1 MAAAAGVNVET
12 LRYYERRGLL
22 GAPPRTAHGY
32 RVYDLDTV
40 RFVRSIK
47 EAQGLGF
54 SLTEIEEYLRLT
66 GAGAPAP
73 EAMRARVGAKVAE
86 LDAKIERLE
95 RMRAGLGRL
104 LYCTCASPDRCTCG
118 AAQLARRGREPAP
131 GGTLHVTNGDSAGN
145 TLRHTGLEGIVV
157 AWRDIF
163 AEGPLA
169 RVPAPELRDLRARF
183 LSDCG
188 LGERAAIAAELRQR
202 DETLA
207 DALAAGRRI
216 VLWFE
221 QDLLDQLQLLH
232 VLASIARARIAVE
245 LIVVEEVEGRPDFR
259 GLGELEPAELEALWP
274 ARVPLTPAVAE
285 LARRAW
291 DAVRAPEPTAMA
303 DLIAGDTGALPLLAP
318 ALARWLEELPDTA
331 GGLALSERR
340 VLEALAGGRRTAD
353 ELFLGSMEG
362 ERLLMNGDVWFHRRL
377 AELGQRPEPAPRRA
391 GRARDHRDWGGAC
404 WPGSS
409 TASSCSAST
418 AGSAAPTWSPRRRGA
433 ATPPARWWRPERVM
447 TRARRRSA
455 PRAPRCA
462 APGARWPR
470 GSPRRSRGGSGRAGT
485 A

>member
-1 MAAAAGVNVET
+1 M
-12 LRYYERRGLL
+12 RG
-22 GAPPRTAHGY
+22 GH
-32 RVYDLDTV
+32 
-40 RFVRSIK
+40 
-47 EAQGLGF
+47 
-54 SLTEIEEYLRLT
+54 
-66 GAGAPAP
+66 
-73 EAMRARVGAKVAE
+73 
-86 LDAKIERLE
+86 
-95 RMRAGLGRL
+95 
-104 LYCTCASPDRCTCG
+104 
-118 AAQLARRGREPAP
+118 
-131 GGTLHVTNGDSAGN
+131 TLHVTNGDSAGN

-157 AWRDIF
+157 AWRDMLP
-163 AEGPLA
+163 EGPLA

-232 VLASIARARIAVE
+232 VLVSIEGADRVE

-291 DAVRAPEPTAMA
+291 DAVCAPEPTAMA

-377 AELGQRPEPAPRRA
+377 AELASGPNRLLDGQGALAITETGRRVLAGELDRVELLGIDRWLGGTHLEPAATWRRDAA
-391 GRARDHRDWGGAC
+391 GALV
-404 WPGSS
+404 
-409 TASSCSAST
+409 
-418 AGSAAPTWSPRRRGA
+418 AP
-433 ATPPARWWRPERVM
+433 
-447 TRARRRSA
+447 
-455 PRAPRCA
+455 
-462 APGARWPR
+462 
-470 GSPRRSRGGSGRAGT
+470 
-485 A
+485 